1 MKFQGNCG
9 EIEVTQKALKK
20 IVYYSLTELSDKLN
34 VSAKNWLQKVLNV
47 FSSEESNLV
56 ITDDATGV
64 TIDLYVAVGYGIN
77 IPETFAVVKE
87 KIVESF
93 KKHLSVETVDV
104 NMHVTEIK

>member
-1 MKFQGNCG
+1 MNFQGNCG

-56 ITDDATGV
+56 INDDEAVV
-64 TIDLYVAVGYGIN
+64 TIDL
-77 IPETFAVVKE
+77 
-87 KIVESF
+87 
-93 KKHLSVETVDV
+93 
-104 NMHVTEIK
+104 